1 MKSNYVEIPSSDPI
15 NRRRGALSVIAT
27 RFEREKMN
35 RLVCCCFLLIFTM
48 ASPSLSSAKQK
59 EKSGNKTTSL
69 YERKSDKER
78 IYSIQYD
85 NLWDTCVQIAK
96 DSFNVTF
103 IDRSEG
109 ILNFEL
115 GQKVTS
121 NPFRYGVSLSK
132 ADDEKT
138 RIVVNVQNKGWGGL
152 LSGSQ
157 RNKRTREFF
166 DSLDKGLGKK

>member
-1 MKSNYVEIPSSDPI
+1 
-15 NRRRGALSVIAT
+15 
-27 RFEREKMN
+27 MN
-35 RLVCCCFLLIFTM
+35 RLICCCFLLIFTM
-48 ASPSLSSAKQK
+48 ASPSLTSARQK
-59 EKSGNKTTSL
+59 DKSRNKTTSL

-78 IYSIQYD
+78 LYNIPYD
-85 NLWDTCVQIAK
+85 SLWDTCMQIAK

-109 ILNFEL
+109 ILNFES
-115 GQKVTS
+115 GQKSTS
-121 NPFRYGVSLSK
+121 NQFRYGVSLSK

-138 RIVVNVQNKGWGGL
+138 RIVVNVQNKGWGGI

-166 DSLDKGLGKK
+166 NSLDKGLGKR